1 MSQFHTN
8 EPFFLQKNPQGTRS
22 RLHEAPVFSRRRV
35 FRCSWGTSIR
45 ATCFAFSPQSIVT
58 RSPPLGVS
66 LEAHQRFCGGLLG
79 DGFLEIQRNSKTD
92 EVVGVWYRE
101 KHSAA
106 QAYFVFNQQ
115 RALRPF
121 PEKMKTPAIQQ
132 DKRNYSFFEV
142 RTARTFSFKIYG
154 EAFYRS
160 EKTDGKWRNK
170 KQVPDTIGE

>member
-45 ATCFAFSPQSIVT
+45 ATCFAFSPQSMVT

-142 RTARTFSFKIYG
+142 RTARTFSFKI
-154 EAFYRS
+154 F
-160 EKTDGKWRNK
+160 
-170 KQVPDTIGE
+170 

>member
-8 EPFFLQKNPQGTRS
+8 EPFFSQKNPQGTRS

-45 ATCFAFSPQSIVT
+45 ATCFAFSPQSMVT

-92 EVVGVWYRE
+92 EVVGVRYRE

-106 QAYFVFNQQ
+106 QAYFVFN
-115 RALRPF
+115 
-121 PEKMKTPAIQQ
+121 
-132 DKRNYSFFEV
+132 
-142 RTARTFSFKIYG
+142 
-154 EAFYRS
+154 
-160 EKTDGKWRNK
+160 
-170 KQVPDTIGE
+170 